1 MTGMHVVCTILSL
14 AALLSSG
21 SSLWAALD
29 TRVEISDPGK
39 TGLPPGWYD
48 IELKEGI
55 DQGNEIVLILSL
67 EPSGKHH
74 RYPARASGCGR
85 SDVKVLSWKPSV
97 TRRRDGSLQLELV
110 ATSARGCKVVATIP
124 AIPGIEGSPV
134 GAAGAPG
141 KKAPTIEGSPVGTAG
156 APPKPGAGGRRTF
169 DADAEFERLIVKAR
183 QALPQLSCAGA
194 PRNVQAR
201 LAPLQSALQD
211 VANAS
216 SPSAAVQSLRR
227 FDAARQA
234 LQKAL
239 AGDRDT
245 AAGAARC
252 ADAERRCAASSSV
265 GSACGIDAGVC
276 LARTVCSAKQ

>member
-1 MTGMHVVCTILSL
+1 MTGMHVSGCVVGTMLSL
-14 AALLSSG
+14 AAILSSG

-55 DQGNEIVLILSL
+55 DQDKQEIVLILSL

-74 RYPARASGCGR
+74 RYSARASGCGR

-134 GAAGAPG
+134 G
-141 KKAPTIEGSPVGTAG
+141 TAG
-156 APPKPGAGGRRTF
+156 APRKPGAGGRRTF

-194 PRNVQAR
+194 PRDVQAR

-216 SPSAAVQSLRR
+216 SPSAAVQPLRR
-227 FDAARQA
+227 FEAARQA
-234 LQKAL
+234 LQKSL

-245 AAGAARC
+245 AAGADRC
-252 ADAERRCAASSSV
+252 ADTERRCAASSSI